1 MTSITSLPTDNLY
14 KFIAIAGLV
23 VFISGIFLMSNS
35 EDKLAEV
42 GFSVDTLSSVIEDI
56 QELVHESENNVISS
70 AVNNPNQV
78 EEAADAFVDLI
89 SERNKL
95 AYRIET
101 INSEL
106 ELELETIKKNTWRG
120 FALALLGLLTSS
132 AGFYFWYHR
141 IQKYLDIKLKKE
153 ALDGTS

>member
-56 QELVHESENNVISS
+56 QELVHE
-70 AVNNPNQV
+70 
-78 EEAADAFVDLI
+78 
-89 SERNKL
+89 
-95 AYRIET
+95 
-101 INSEL
+101 
-106 ELELETIKKNTWRG
+106 
-120 FALALLGLLTSS
+120 
-132 AGFYFWYHR
+132 
-141 IQKYLDIKLKKE
+141 
-153 ALDGTS
+153 